1 MKNQSK
7 IIEELIKTLKENK
20 SYIIENKLNKTLIVD
35 HAFQMNEELL
45 TLLINNK
52 HLKNYF
58 FANVNK
64 TLVFDKIAFQEVITN
79 KQLLDDS
86 FTKYKK
92 DIGLN
97 IEEPSAN
104 FNNVVL
110 DWPYKDCLLEGGQS
124 NEDET
129 RNEIFWNNTLAKSEI
144 GNLLTPKVL
153 TNFNFYGDAKKE
165 DLKYDNQVIFGNNLV
180 ALHSIKKAYA
190 GKVQAIYCD
199 PPYNTGKDSFGYN
212 DRFNHSTWLTFFK
225 NRMEV
230 CRDIMNVRGSI
241 WISLD
246 DREVHYAKVLLD
258 GIFGRE
264 NFISS
269 VIWEKKYAPQ
279 NDAKY
284 FSDNHDH
291 ILVYAKDKM
300 RCLFNGLPRTA
311 EANSRYTN
319 LDNDSRGPWKPDNP
333 YVKTYSKA
341 YDYEVT
347 LPSGRTI
354 KPAKGRCWRCN
365 KEEFQ
370 RLVDD
375 NRIWFGKDGN
385 NIPAFKR
392 FLSDVKQTI
401 TPLTVWRYKDED
413 MLSEVSQVGH
423 NQNATKELKE
433 FHDLSKFNTPKPEHL
448 IKRILD
454 ISSNEQD
461 IVLDPF
467 AGSGTTAAVA
477 LKMKRKFITCEQM
490 DYGKDIIINR
500 LQQVINQDQGGISD
514 ETSWEGGGGFCSY
527 ELKKL
532 NQDWIEKIVGIS
544 TIKDL
549 KSTIKELIN
558 HDYLSVYSDTNK
570 LLKSIEETSVD
581 SLEFAKATL
590 IEILDKSQ
598 LYLSYSEIEDKRH
611 EISKEEIA
619 LNHLLYK

>member
-45 TLLINNK
+45 ILLLSNE

-58 FANVNK
+58 FSNVNE
-64 TLVFDKIAFQEVITN
+64 TLVFDKIAFQEVIAN

-110 DWPYKDCLLEGGQS
+110 NWPYKDCLLEGGQS

-165 DLKYDNQVIFGNNLV
+165 DSKYDNQVIFGNNLV

-190 GKVQAIYCD
+190 GKVQTIYCD

-230 CRDIMNVRGSI
+230 CKDLLSVSGMI
-241 WISLD
+241 WINLD
-246 DREVHYAKVLLD
+246 DNEAHYAKVLLD
-258 GIFGRE
+258 EIFGRE
-264 NFISS
+264 NFLAN
-269 VIWEKKYAPQ
+269 VIWEKKYSAS
-279 NDAKY
+279 NNATH

-291 ILVYAKDKM
+291 ILVYAKQKE
-300 RCLFNGLPRTA
+300 RTKFNGLSRTDS
-311 EANSRYTN
+311 ANKRYIN
-319 LDNDSRGPWKPDNP
+319 YDNDFRGKWKTSDTS
-333 YVKTYSKA
+333 VKGINKKNI
-341 YDYEVT
+341 YEIIT
-347 LPSGRTI
+347 PSGR
-354 KPAKGRCWRCN
+354 KVNPPSGRSWVVS
-365 KEEFQ
+365 KEKMDEL
-370 RLVDD
+370 RKD
-375 NRIWFGKDGN
+375 NRLWFGKAGN
-385 NIPAFKR
+385 NIPAVKK
-392 FLSDVKQTI
+392 FLSEVKDSM
-401 TPLTVWRYKDED
+401 TPLTIWRYKEGDEFED
-413 MLSEVSQVGH
+413 YSSVGH
-423 NQNATKELKE
+423 NQNATKELKK
-433 FHDLSKFNTPKPEHL
+433 FYDLNDFNTPKPEGL
-448 IKRILD
+448 LKRIIE
-454 ISSNEQD
+454 ISTDELD

-467 AGSGTTAAVA
+467 AGSGTTAATT
-477 LKMKRKFITCEQM
+477 LKMNRKFITCEQM
-490 DYGKDIIINR
+490 DYGKEIIINR
-500 LQQVINQDQGGISD
+500 LKQVIEGEQGGISK
-514 ETSWEGGGGFCSY
+514 SVNWRGGKGFCSY

-532 NQDWIEKIVGIS
+532 NQDWIKKIEGIS

-570 LLKSIEETSVD
+570 LLKSIEKNSVD
-581 SLEFAKATL
+581 SLEFAKGAL

>member
-1 MKNQSK
+1 MKNQSN

-212 DRFNHSTWLTFFK
+212 DRFNHSSWLTFFK
-225 NRMEV
+225 NRMEI
-230 CRDIMNVRGSI
+230 CRDLLASSGMI
-241 WISLD
+241 WINLD
-246 DREVHYAKVLLD
+246 DKESHYAKVLLD
-258 GIFGRE
+258 EIYGRD
-264 NFISS
+264 NFLAN
-269 VIWEKKYAPQ
+269 VIWKKKKTSA
-279 NDAKY
+279 NDAKF

-291 ILVYAKDKM
+291 ILVYAKDKQ
-300 RCLFNGLPRTA
+300 RCKFNGLKRTKKQNDA
-311 EANSRYTN
+311 YKNP
-319 LDNDSRGPWKPDNP
+319 DNDSRGSWTSSPCHA
-333 YVKTYSKA
+333 KTYSAKN
-341 YDYEVT
+341 DYVLVSPLGEKFY
-347 LPSGRTI
+347 LPEGRS
-354 KPAKGRCWRCN
+354 WN
-365 KEEFQ
+365 YSEEKFYK
-370 RLVDD
+370 LIED
-375 NRIWFGKDGN
+375 NQIWFGESGKN
-385 NIPAFKR
+385 APRFKR
-392 FLSDVKQTI
+392 FLSDVKQSVTPVTI
-401 TPLTVWRYKDED
+401 WDSTDTPT
-413 MLSEVSQVGH
+413 
-423 NQNATKELKE
+423 NQDANKELKK
-433 FHDLSKFNTPKPEHL
+433 FHDLSIFKTAKPEKL
-448 IKRILD
+448 IKKVLE
-454 ISSNEQD
+454 ISTDELD

-467 AGSGTTAAVA
+467 AGSGTTAATA
-477 LKMKRKFITCEQM
+477 LKMNRKFITCEQM
-490 DYGKDIIINR
+490 DYGKEIIINR
-500 LQQVINQDQGGISD
+500 LQKVVEGEQGGISKD
-514 ETSWEGGGGFCSY
+514 VAWEGGRGFCSY
-527 ELKKL
+527 QLKKL
-532 NQDWIEKIVGIS
+532 NQDWVEKIEGIS
-544 TIKDL
+544 
-549 KSTIKELIN
+549 SIKELKSSIKELLG
-558 HDYLSVYSDTNK
+558 HDYLSVYSDTNL
-570 LLKSIEETSVD
+570 LLKSIEENSVD
-581 SLEFAKATL
+581 SLEFAKGAL
-590 IEILDKSQ
+590 VEILDKSQ

-611 EISKEEIA
+611 KISKEEIT

>member
-1 MKNQSK
+1 MKNQSN

-20 SYIIENKLNKTLIVD
+20 RYIIEDKLNKTLIVD

-45 TLLINNK
+45 TLLLNND

-64 TLVFDKIAFQEVITN
+64 ILVFDKIAFQEVITN

-110 DWPYKDCLLEGGQS
+110 NWPYKDCLLEGGQS

-129 RNEIFWNNTLAKSEI
+129 RNEIFWNNILAKSEI

-153 TNFNFYGDAKKE
+153 TNFNFYGDAEEE

-180 ALHSIKKAYA
+180 ALHSIKKVYA

-230 CRDIMNVRGSI
+230 CRDLLSATGMI
-241 WISLD
+241 WINLD
-246 DREVHYAKVLLD
+246 DNETHYAKILMD
-258 GIFGRE
+258 EIFGRS
-264 NFISS
+264 NFINN
-269 VIWEKKYAPQ
+269 VIWKNKKTRQ
-279 NDAKY
+279 NDAKM
-284 FSDNHDH
+284 FSSNHDH
-291 ILVYAKDKM
+291 ILVYAKDIERVK
-300 RCLFNGLPRTA
+300 FNGLERTE
-311 EANSRYTN
+311 EANSRYDN
-319 LDNDSRGPWKPDNP
+319 PDNDPRGDWTSAPITA
-333 YVKTYSKA
+333 KTYSKNN
-341 YDYEVT
+341 DYEIIT
-347 LPSGRTI
+347 PSGRAVR
-354 KPAKGRCWRCN
+354 PPKGSCFRFN
-365 KEEFQ
+365 KNKLEE
-370 RLVDD
+370 LIGD
-375 NRIWFGKDGN
+375 NRITFGPEGKN
-385 NIPAFKR
+385 VPRLKKF
-392 FLSDVKQTI
+392 
-401 TPLTVWRYKDED
+401 
-413 MLSEVSQVGH
+413 LSEVKNSLSPFTIWDDAGS
-423 NQNATKELKE
+423 NQDASKELKA
-433 FHDLSKFNTPKPEHL
+433 FHDRSEFNTSKPEKL
-448 IKRILD
+448 LKRIIEISSSDLD
-454 ISSNEQD
+454 I
-461 IVLDPF
+461 ILDPF
-467 AGSGTTAAVA
+467 AGAGTTAAVA

-500 LQQVINQDQGGISD
+500 LQQVIEGEQGGISD
-514 ETSWEGGGGFCSY
+514 EVSWEGGRGFCSY

-532 NQDWIEKIVGIS
+532 NQDLITKIQGIL

-549 KSTIKELIN
+549 KSTIKELLN

-570 LLKSIEETSVD
+570 LLKRIEKNSVE
-581 SLEFAKATL
+581 SLGFAKEAL

-611 EISKEEIA
+611 EISKEEIT